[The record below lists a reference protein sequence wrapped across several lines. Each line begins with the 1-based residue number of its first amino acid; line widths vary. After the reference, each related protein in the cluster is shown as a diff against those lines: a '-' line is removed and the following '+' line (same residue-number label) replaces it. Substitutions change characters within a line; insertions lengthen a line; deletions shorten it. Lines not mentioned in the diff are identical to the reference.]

1 MSAYVGGDSSAF
13 DELSHRYAGMVIA
26 FMRKGYVAQTDAED
40 LTQQVFLQLHRAR
53 RDFKPGALL
62 RPWLMTIARNVKH
75 DHWRRVL
82 RRPLPQTLLEDPVG
96 RPLAMEDT
104 GELRDALERAVE
116 TLPESMRT
124 VIRAFW
130 FEDKSHTEI
139 AASLGISRGAVKVR
153 AHRAYA
159 KLRQVL
165 SDSGEMGNRDAGSDV
180 EDS

>member
-1 MSAYVGGDSSAF
+1 MAAYVDGEVGAF
-13 DELSHRYAGMVIA
+13 DQLFGRYAGMVIA
-26 FMRKGYVAQTDAED
+26 FMRKGYVAQADAED

-104 GELRDALERAVE
+104 GELRDVLERAVE
-116 TLPESMRT
+116 SLPESMRA

-130 FEDKSHTEI
+130 FEDRSHTEI

-153 AHRAYA
+153 AHRAYVR
-159 KLRQVL
+159 LRQVL
-165 SDSGEMGNRDAGSDV
+165 SESGGLRNRDTGTDV